1 MRYLNKV
8 WAGENGLTVAK
19 VTYYTKKQGFLS
31 SVTKAKMR
39 VTIDKIRSEEN
50 TYLCAEFRNLLIIT

>member
-1 MRYLNKV
+1 M
-8 WAGENGLTVAK
+8 WAGENGFAIAK

-31 SVTKAKMR
+31 SVTKGKMR